1 MIGMRIGMKTKW
13 LFVAALLGALASAH
27 EAHAQGLTFSSGQG
41 VAPAFEGW
49 KDNPD
54 GTFSLIFGYM
64 NRNWEEQPDLL
75 IGENNFFSPGE
86 PDRGQPTHF
95 LPRRN
100 RFVFEVVVPADF
112 GERELAWTLERNGE
126 AETAYGSLRPDY
138 YIDNVVIM
146 SEAGTLGAGTSS
158 PELRAHTPPV
168 VEMRTP
174 TEIQAVVGRPVRLE
188 TWVGDDGLP
197 RRSRNRLP
205 VTDEGKLDLTRALAA
220 PPSRITV
227 QKIIGLNMSWSVY
240 RGPEGVD
247 AQDVTAF
254 NPPQVAAWEDTRPF
268 ANSPWA
274 PFWVPPELPEDGVWI
289 TEVTFTRPGT
299 YVLRGRADD
308 GGLYTDQ
315 RVTVHVG
322 PPIS

>member
-1 MIGMRIGMKTKW
+1 M
-13 LFVAALLGALASAH
+13 LFVTALATLLAVPH
-27 EAHAQGLTFSSGQG
+27 DARAQGLTYSSGQG

-49 KDNPD
+49 RDNPD

-64 NRNWEEQPDLL
+64 NRNWEEQPDLPV
-75 IGENNFFSPGE
+75 GDDNFFSPGDR
-86 PDRGQPTHF
+86 DRGQPTHF

-100 RFVFEVVVPADF
+100 RFVFEVRVPADF
-112 GERELAWTLERNGE
+112 GERELAWTLRRNGE

-146 SEAGTLGAGTSS
+146 SEAGTLGAGSSS

-188 TWVGDDGLP
+188 AWVDDDGLP

-205 VTDEGKLDLTRALAA
+205 VTEEGRLDLQRALAA

-240 RGPEGVD
+240 RGPEGIES
-247 AQDVTAF
+247 QDVTSF

-274 PFWVPPELPEDGVWI
+274 PYWVPPELPEDGVWI

-299 YVLRGRADD
+299 YILRGRADD
-308 GGLYTDQ
+308 GGLFTDQ
-315 RVTVHVG
+315 HVTVHVG